1 MARSRQAAAT
11 AGDNRTA
18 RGMSSTPQAYH
29 AAGPV
34 TIAAP
39 GSGAGG
45 VPTGYYNEAMDT
57 PAGAPMPG
65 RDDQF
70 FRTLVESSQ
79 DFIVVIDHEGS
90 LTYVSPSLQRVLA
103 FEPSQ
108 LLGHSAFEFVH
119 PDDHDTARR
128 ALADELAGTQP
139 AWYID
144 VRLLNALGEWIP
156 VEVKGWLDRSQQA
169 PRIII
174 HARDLRWR
182 KHMEQMLSEQDAWMR
197 ALVSA
202 SPLAIITVDTSLVVR
217 SWSTAAERMFDWKA
231 EEVLGMTLPILPD
244 GQPEER
250 ELLWNAINEGKRFDA
265 FPTRR
270 ARRDGRLI
278 DVNVSVAPI
287 RDAAGHITGA
297 IKLIADTSQQRALDR
312 QYQQSQA
319 LDTAWRLAGGIA
331 HDFNNLLSTILA
343 SAEFLVNDT
352 PGGSQLREDAEAIVG
367 AVAKAH
373 VLTRQLQG
381 LSRRPQGK
389 VNRVEVTA
397 ELQGQIPEIRDR
409 IDPRISVESALSSD
423 EKFAKIDAE
432 QLRQLVDQ
440 LTQNACDAM
449 PRGGT
454 LTFETAV
461 VELDRDTAVGD
472 VRIRPGEYVLLA
484 ISDTGEGMTA
494 ETAVRAIEPFYTTH
508 DDGHHQGLGLATAY
522 AITRQAGG
530 GMAIASLV
538 GMGTTVRIY
547 LPRIKSA
554 GSPRASGESRAVT
567 GDSTSASQPT
577 VLLVDDDGTLRATIR
592 RALLQA
598 GFNVLDAAG
607 GAEALVVS
615 ETHPENIDLL
625 LTDVVMPDVSG
636 RELASRLR
644 VQRPKLRVLYISG
657 YSADAIRRDGG
668 LGASEAFLQ
677 KPFTTGALVGAVR
690 GLVEF
695 L

>member
-1 MARSRQAAAT
+1 
-11 AGDNRTA
+11 
-18 RGMSSTPQAYH
+18 
-29 AAGPV
+29 
-34 TIAAP
+34 
-39 GSGAGG
+39 
-45 VPTGYYNEAMDT
+45 
-57 PAGAPMPG
+57 MPG

-79 DFIVVIDHEGS
+79 DFIVVIDHAGL

-103 FEPSQ
+103 FEPAQ
-108 LLGHSAFEFVH
+108 MLGHSAFEFVH
-119 PDDHDTARR
+119 PEDHDTARR

-144 VRLLNALGEWIP
+144 VRLLNARGAWIP
-156 VEVKGWLDRSQQA
+156 VEVKGWLDRSQEA

-202 SPLAIITVDTSLVVR
+202 SPLAIITVDTSLIVR

-231 EEVLGMTLPILPD
+231 EEVLGMPLPILPD

-319 LDTAWRLAGGIA
+319 LETAWRLAGSIA
-331 HDFNNLLSTILA
+331 HDFNNLLSAILA
-343 SAEFLVNDT
+343 SAEFLVTDT
-352 PGGSQLREDAEAIVG
+352 AEGSQMREDAETIVG
-367 AVAKAH
+367 AVARAH
-373 VLTRQLQG
+373 ELTRQLQG
-381 LSRRPQGK
+381 LGRRPQGK

-397 ELQGQIPEIRDR
+397 ELQGQIPDIRDR
-409 IDPRISVESALSSD
+409 IDPRISVESALSGD
-423 EKFAKIDAE
+423 ETFASIDPE

-440 LTQNACDAM
+440 LVQNSCDAM

-454 LTFETAV
+454 LTFETAI

-484 ISDTGEGMTA
+484 ISDTGDGMTA
-494 ETAVRAIEPFYTTH
+494 TTAARAIEPFFTTH

-522 AITRQAGG
+522 AIARQAGG
-530 GMAIASLV
+530 GMAIASLL

-554 GSPRASGESRAVT
+554 ASPRVSGELRALV
-567 GDSTSASQPT
+567 GEAPVRAPT
-577 VLLVDDDGTLRATIR
+577 ILLVDDDGTVRATMR

-598 GFNVLDAAG
+598 GFDVLDAAG

-615 ETHPENIDLL
+615 ETHPEDIDLL
-625 LTDVVMPDVSG
+625 LTDVVMADVSG
-636 RELASRLR
+636 RELARRLR
-644 VQRPKLRVLYISG
+644 ALRPKLRVLYISG
-657 YSADAIRRDGG
+657 YSADAIKRDGG

-677 KPFTTGALVGAVR
+677 KPFTTGALVGAIR

>member
-1 MARSRQAAAT
+1 ME
-11 AGDNRTA
+11 
-18 RGMSSTPQAYH
+18 TPL
-29 AAGPV
+29 
-34 TIAAP
+34 
-39 GSGAGG
+39 
-45 VPTGYYNEAMDT
+45 
-57 PAGAPMPG
+57 GAPTQG

-79 DFIVVIDHEGS
+79 DFIVVIDHEGL

-103 FEPSQ
+103 FEPAQ

-119 PDDHDTARR
+119 PEDHDTARR

-156 VEVKGWLDRSQQA
+156 VEVKGWLDRSQGS

-182 KHMEQMLSEQDAWMR
+182 KNMEKMLSEQDAWMR

-202 SPLAIITVDTSLVVR
+202 SPLAIITVDTSLIVR

-231 EEVLGMTLPILPD
+231 EEVLGMPLPILPD

-250 ELLWNAINEGKRFDA
+250 ELLWNAINEGKRFEA

-287 RDAAGHITGA
+287 HDAAGHITGA
-297 IKLIADTSQQRALDR
+297 IKLIADMSQQRALDR
-312 QYQQSQA
+312 QYQQSQT
-319 LDTAWRLAGGIA
+319 LETAWRLAGGIA
-331 HDFNNLLSTILA
+331 HDFNNVLSAILA

-352 PGGSQLREDAEAIVG
+352 AAGSQMREDAETIVG
-367 AVAKAH
+367 AVARAH
-373 VLTRQLQG
+373 ELTRQLQG
-381 LSRRPQGK
+381 LGRRPQGK
-389 VNRVEVTA
+389 VSRVEVTA
-397 ELQGQIPEIRDR
+397 ELQGQIPDIRDR
-409 IDPRISVESALSSD
+409 IDPRISVESALSS
-423 EKFAKIDAE
+423 EETFASIDPE

-440 LTQNACDAM
+440 LVQNSCDAM

-484 ISDTGEGMTA
+484 ISDTGDGMTEA
-494 ETAVRAIEPFYTTH
+494 TATRAIEPFFTTH

-522 AITRQAGG
+522 AIARQAGG
-530 GMAIASLV
+530 GMAIASLL

-547 LPRIKSA
+547 LPRIKAAA
-554 GSPRASGESRAVT
+554 GLRASGEMRALAGEVPVRT
-567 GDSTSASQPT
+567 PT
-577 VLLVDDDGTLRATIR
+577 ILLVDDDGTVRATIR

-598 GFNVLDAAG
+598 GFDVLDAAG

-636 RELASRLR
+636 RELAHRLR
-644 VQRPKLRVLYISG
+644 ALRPELRVLYISG
-657 YSADAIRRDGG
+657 YSADAINRDGG